1 MDEKHHGE
9 WLSVLD
15 YLMQLTKQQN
25 SHNVQNQV
33 CSSQRSSSAR
43 KNLQLDEFTDLL
55 IVKRSAEW
63 YVHAST
69 TEVERKKLLHLF
81 IGSLSLQETN
91 SLLVCKCIRIYFQ
104 AYMEYIALSEKLLT
118 TTLRLI

>member
-91 SLLVCKCIRIYFQ
+91 SLLVCKCIRIYCVLH
-104 AYMEYIALSEKLLT
+104 IWSVLLSP
-118 TTLRLI
+118 RNYSQRHYV